1 MSRLALGGRPN
12 QAPTVFPRTLTH
24 PTDGTRPGGP
34 GGPPLTAGT
43 TIAPDSSV
51 QPYHPNLPGGQVHNQ
66 IISSLGK
73 PPGPQIQ
80 NGQYQTA
87 IYNGVLPD
95 FKIEEASGYMRR
107 PLPSPAMSNVT
118 GQQQGELSA
127 QFQDLMRSKTMAGD
141 IDLRRGAAEQQ
152 ADLGLRRQ
160 VAMADSGLQ
169 GGNLMARMN
178 EGQMAASLPLRNL
191 LLQLLG

>member
-1 MSRLALGGRPN
+1 MP
-12 QAPTVFPRTLTH
+12 QFPRTLTH
-24 PTDGTRPGGP
+24 PAPSTGLRPGGP

-43 TIAPDSSV
+43 TIAPDHSV
-51 QPYHPNLPGGQVHNQ
+51 IPYHPNLPGGQQHNQ
-66 IISSLGK
+66 IVASLGK

-95 FKIEEASGYMRR
+95 FVTETASAAMRR
-107 PLPSPAMSNVT
+107 PLASPVMPGVT
-118 GQQQGELSA
+118 GQQGNELSA
-127 QFQDLMRSKTMAGD
+127 QFQDLMRAKTMAGD
-141 IDLRRGAAEQQ
+141 IDLRRSAAETQ

-160 VAMADSGLQ
+160 IAMADAGLQ
-169 GGNLMARMN
+169 GGNLMARFN
-178 EGQMAASLPLRNL
+178 EGNMAASMPLRNL